1 LESIHEFNLERFVN
15 HLGYVSHEVALQEQR
30 CSQVLLLIEIDSE
43 QTNCIIPGKLFEY
56 LVSER
61 PILAIGPEQAD
72 FASIIKETNTGT
84 FFTYNNQEEVKAQI
98 LAYFELFLRQE
109 LVVNAVGLQKYSRR
123 ALTQDLVRLLN

>member
-1 LESIHEFNLERFVN
+1 VPLAIRFWKRLRNFDLDGFAN

-61 PILAIGPEQAD
+61 PILAIGPEKAD

-84 FFTYNNQEEVKAQI
+84 FFTYEDKD
-98 LAYFELFLRQE
+98 
-109 LVVNAVGLQKYSRR
+109 
-123 ALTQDLVRLLN
+123 ALKTHN